1 MGAKTAAALGA
12 AGTATAG
19 AAKALGDRFSDW
31 STQAKERSKAAAE
44 ERQKRKAEI
53 AAQRAEEQGRR
64 AEEEAARA
72 EEWDESDLDAGHAA
86 APARPA
92 AMATSPREPRGDEL
106 EPPAPLLPASA
117 AEPLTRDQSRMAIG
131 IILGF
136 IVVAL
141 GLAMW
146 GLSKVPSLPGL
157 PDLSDTSVASPP
169 PTTDPDATEDGT
181 ATDEGTGDGPGDQ
194 GPTTTPG
201 QPLTFTD
208 AIDYDPLGDVEE
220 RPEQI
225 PNIIDGDP
233 DTFWNSMGYQN
244 TAFSGLK
251 DGMGVIL
258 DLGES
263 SSLSEVTLELPLAN
277 TGQIYVTDDETYFSE
292 RPPLGDDVE
301 PVGEFTG
308 PGTTSVEL
316 AEGTAGRYVVV
327 WFTNTVQVGEWHRA
341 QLAGASATS

>member
-19 AAKALGDRFSDW
+19 AAKALGGRFGDW
-31 STQAKERSKAAAE
+31 SAQAKERTKAAAD
-44 ERQKRKAEI
+44 EREKRRAEA
-53 AAQRAEEQGRR
+53 AAQREETERNR
-64 AEEEAARA
+64 SEARA
-72 EEWDESDLDAGHAA
+72 AAGLDEDTGAPRRTLVPSSEED
-86 APARPA
+86 R
-92 AMATSPREPRGDEL
+92 L
-106 EPPAPLLPASA
+106 EPPAPLLPPSA

-201 QPLTFTD
+201 QQLTFTD